1 MAADQ
6 TTYLQECLLRLQAG
20 EESARAELLEVACRR
35 LSELTRAMCRN
46 YRRLKRWEDT
56 DDVLQGAF

>member
-6 TTYLQECLLRLQAG
+6 TTYLRECLLRLQAG
-20 EESARAELLEVACRR
+20 EESARAELLAAACRR

-46 YRRLKRWEDT
+46 YRRLTRWEDT